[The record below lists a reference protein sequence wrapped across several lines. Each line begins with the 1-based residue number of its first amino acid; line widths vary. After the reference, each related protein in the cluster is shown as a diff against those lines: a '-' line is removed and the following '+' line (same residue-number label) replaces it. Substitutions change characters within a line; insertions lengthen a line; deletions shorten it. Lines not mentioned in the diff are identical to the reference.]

1 MEQGED
7 VVRHAA
13 GICVMHERVEAG
25 RVGQEAIKQ
34 ERGFARRRQWLLEP
48 VAHLLATP
56 NDAGMERSVLARQ
69 KGVDFQAGIRT
80 VLRVDEP
87 AAAIGSKELAI
98 R

>member
-13 GICVMHERVEAG
+13 GICVMHKRVAAG
-25 RVGQEAIKQ
+25 RVAQEAIKH
-34 ERGFARRRQWLLEP
+34 ERGFACRRP
-48 VAHLLATP
+48 D
-56 NDAGMERSVLARQ
+56 DAGMEGSVLARQ
-69 KGVDFQAGIRT
+69 DGIDFQAGIRT